1 MLNPQFHQEKFDNL
15 ILYIVSR
22 CPDPVRLGAV
32 RLRKILYFSD
42 VFRYAKTGHPLTGA
56 TYLKWEHG
64 PVPREMTGALHRL
77 ESRGALRQRHVAH
90 PRGYGMVQYFPLAD
104 PDLSMFTAEEISL
117 VDEMLE
123 MICAQTADSISEA
136 THYLHAWRLADI
148 GEELPYETIF
158 VHRFAEITPEAID
171 WAKGEIARYEARMH
185 S

>member
-1 MLNPQFHQEKFDNL
+1 
-15 ILYIVSR
+15 
-22 CPDPVRLGAV
+22 
-32 RLRKILYFSD
+32 
-42 VFRYAKTGHPLTGA
+42 
-56 TYLKWEHG
+56 
-64 PVPREMTGALHRL
+64 MTGALHRL
-77 ESRGALRQRHVAH
+77 ESRGALRQKRVTH

-123 MICAQTADSISEA
+123 MISEA

-171 WAKGEIARYEARMH
+171 WAKGAIARYEARMH